1 MIWGLKQGGKSLL
14 KITFVNLFIFSTRKA
29 LISASESQKY
39 NRVDEFSEGLA
50 LIEQNGKY
58 GYMDTQGNI
67 AIAPQYDEA
76 GNFSEGLVA
85 VVLDGKSF
93 FIDGA
98 GKVAIALKD
107 YDAYT
112 NYREEI
118 IGGGSPNHYYL
129 YSLSE
134 FNNGVAE
141 VSKPELPKDYQYQTI
156 EEANGSKSF
165 LCNTID
171 LTGKIRGENRLC
183 EIKPVGY

>member
-1 MIWGLKQGGKSLL
+1 MFRN
-14 KITFVNLFIFSTRKA
+14 KIFIILFALINLFILSNRKA

-39 NRVDEFSEGLA
+39 NRMGEFSEGLA

-58 GYMDTQGNI
+58 GYIDTQGNI

-85 VVLDGKSF
+85 VVLDDKSF

-98 GKVAIALKD
+98 GNVAIALKD

-156 EEANGSKSF
+156 EEANSSKSF
-165 LCNTID
+165 LCNTVD
-171 LTGKIRGENRLC
+171 RAGKTLDEDRLC
-183 EIKPVGY
+183 EIKSVGY

>member
-1 MIWGLKQGGKSLL
+1 MLRN
-14 KITFVNLFIFSTRKA
+14 KIFIILFTLVNLFILSNRKA

-39 NRVDEFSEGLA
+39 NRVGEFSEGLA

-58 GYMDTQGNI
+58 GYIDTQGNI

-76 GNFSEGLVA
+76 GYFSEGLVA

-93 FIDGA
+93 FIDAA
-98 GKVAIALKD
+98 GNVGITLD
-107 YDAYT
+107 GYDAYT
-112 NYREEI
+112 NYREEV

-134 FNNGVAE
+134 FNNGFAE

-156 EEANGSKSF
+156 EEANSSKSF
-165 LCNTID
+165 LCNAID
-171 LTGKIRGENRLC
+171 RTGKILDEDRLC

>member
-1 MIWGLKQGGKSLL
+1 MLRN
-14 KITFVNLFIFSTRKA
+14 KIFIILFTLVNLFILSNKKV

-39 NRVDEFSEGLA
+39 NRVGEFSEGLA

-58 GYMDTQGNI
+58 GYIDTQGNI

-98 GKVAIALKD
+98 GKVAIALND

-165 LCNTID
+165 FCNTVD
-171 LTGKIRGENRLC
+171 RAGKTLDEDRLC
-183 EIKPVGY
+183 EIESVGY

>member
-1 MIWGLKQGGKSLL
+1 MFRNKIFIILFTLINLL
-14 KITFVNLFIFSTRKA
+14 ILSNRKV
-29 LISASESQKY
+29 LTSASESQKY

-85 VVLDGKSF
+85 VVLNGKSF
-93 FIDGA
+93 FIDAA
-98 GKVAIALKD
+98 GNVVITLKD

-165 LCNTID
+165 LCNVID
-171 LTGKIRGENRLC
+171 RTGRILSEDRLC
-183 EIKPVGY
+183 EIESVGY